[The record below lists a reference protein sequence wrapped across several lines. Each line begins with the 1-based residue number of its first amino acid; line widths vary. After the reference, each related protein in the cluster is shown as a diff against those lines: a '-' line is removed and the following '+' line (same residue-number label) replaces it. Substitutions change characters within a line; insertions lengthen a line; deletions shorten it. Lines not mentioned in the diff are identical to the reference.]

1 MTVFLVLTAMA
12 LVFAIA
18 AVAIGREARRL
29 DAVPPAPV
37 FDPDEAVEYVAN
49 HLPFEVSSQLSYD
62 DVRQILA
69 WNLDYIRGKGL
80 SANGSTP
87 SITTPVVVG
96 GAEALSYVMER
107 AEDAGMQ
114 LSGTQIHAVLETQMA
129 YLEAIGAVGPAAPP
143 DDVAGLS

>member
-1 MTVFLVLTAMA
+1 MTVFLVLTTMA

-49 HLPFEVSSQLSYD
+49 HLPFEVSAQLSYD
-62 DVRQILA
+62 EVRRLLD
-69 WNLDYIRGKGL
+69 WHLDYIRMKGL

-87 SITTPVVVG
+87 SITSPVVVG
-96 GAEALSYVMER
+96 GAEALRYVLDR
-107 AEDAGMQ
+107 ATAAGFEV
-114 LSGTQIHAVLETQMA
+114 SGTEVHAVLEAQMD

-143 DDVAGLS
+143 DDIADFS